1 MTEGG
6 RAGGDHAP
14 NMASWDDSEA
24 ASATTVERVR
34 GLLKRL
40 LAPAHYLL
48 DGHELPGSGRFF
60 APWFAILDRHPMK
73 L

>member
-24 ASATTVERVR
+24 FSATTMGVR

-40 LAPAHYLL
+40 LACRRTT
-48 DGHELPGSGRFF
+48 S
-60 APWFAILDRHPMK
+60 
-73 L
+73 